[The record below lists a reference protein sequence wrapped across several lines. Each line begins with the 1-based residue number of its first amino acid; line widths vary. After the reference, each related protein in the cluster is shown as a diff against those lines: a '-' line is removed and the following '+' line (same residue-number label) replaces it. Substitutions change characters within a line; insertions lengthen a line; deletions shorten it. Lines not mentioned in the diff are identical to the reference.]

1 MQVPV
6 PKTSEPEVIGL
17 PGTVFCGLN
26 GIDERASVRLD
37 GSVSV
42 QGVKH
47 VVDRANVLFA
57 IMVHAKAATP
67 FGFQGE
73 QDDPFADFKFRV
85 RFVMGMTRPQILEDL
100 LDGLLDE
107 GTSVCQRS
115 FKHGQDL
122 GLVDVRQI
130 LAGLDLPP
138 EFLVAFDAQD
148 AAQFHP
154 VDQDLPDILFQLLQ
168 QFVFS
173 GSCEL

>member
-1 MQVPV
+1 
-6 PKTSEPEVIGL
+6 
-17 PGTVFCGLN
+17 
-26 GIDERASVRLD
+26 
-37 GSVSV
+37 
-42 QGVKH
+42 
-47 VVDRANVLFA
+47 
-57 IMVHAKAATP
+57 
-67 FGFQGE
+67 
-73 QDDPFADFKFRV
+73 
-85 RFVMGMTRPQILEDL
+85 MGMTRPQILEDL

-168 QFVFS
+168 QFVRVFISPVSAVGSAQVEQVRVGFECFLEPFLRTHQQAESLPDFRFGLSPRGDQHCQCRS
-173 GSCEL
+173 GNNFCVHGFENVFRVEQLVASEGLNLRFRTARE